1 MTKATPLSL
10 VLGALLA
17 AACQDLNVPDLNNPA
32 IGTLQSSPTR
42 AGVITAT
49 QGLFIGARTNIAPFN
64 GYVAVM
70 GVLGRESYVM
80 NAGDLRFFTEL
91 LAGPLDGGSP
101 RFGGNLW
108 NERFA
113 NIRNAN
119 IVLNALD
126 VLGGLPIGMSDAEKE
141 GVRGVVKTLQALDF
155 LLVIDTRDTLG
166 APIDV

>member
-1 MTKATPLSL
+1 MTRLAQPHLTARVRRMTKATPLSL

-91 LAGPLDGGSP
+91 LAGPLDGGGP
-101 RFGGNLW
+101 RTSATPTSCSTRSASWARLPPLEWRPPRRRPPGGSSRRW
-108 NERFA
+108 RPS
-113 NIRNAN
+113 I
-119 IVLNALD
+119 
-126 VLGGLPIGMSDAEKE
+126 SSSSS
-141 GVRGVVKTLQALDF
+141 
-155 LLVIDTRDTLG
+155 TR
-166 APIDV
+166 